1 MNSRTT
7 LSLIQSEDYNTLLKE
22 AIQFGLNTS
31 DLIAFE
37 DLDST
42 GLKNLGIV
50 YFIYMLRN
58 SETKL
63 HYIGKAKGQL
73 FRTRIRN
80 HLVKKHKKTGAKL
93 KLVLAERE
101 KGNDIKFKFIATE
114 PESLRNMLE
123 EDLINY
129 FSPCWNNTKMSKG

>member
-1 MNSRTT
+1 M
-7 LSLIQSEDYNTLLKE
+7 KE

-50 YFIYMLRN
+50 YFIYVLRN

-63 HYIGKAKGQL
+63 HYIGKSKGQL

-93 KLVLAERE
+93 KLVLAERK
-101 KGNDIKFKFIATE
+101 KGNDIKFKFLTTE

-129 FSPCWNNTKMSKG
+129 FSPCWNNSRKSKG